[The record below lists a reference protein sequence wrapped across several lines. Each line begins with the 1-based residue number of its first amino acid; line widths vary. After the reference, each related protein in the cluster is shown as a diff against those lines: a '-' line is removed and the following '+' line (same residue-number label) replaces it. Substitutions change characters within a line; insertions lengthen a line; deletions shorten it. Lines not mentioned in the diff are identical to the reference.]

1 MTIDTM
7 LTLFD
12 IIQDKSNSAYFTD
25 AEKVELI
32 NRSQIMFLTE
42 YNENNFPGDIRITE
56 RGFISTRSLENTL
69 GNTDIL
75 KPLIVGNM
83 TTTNGST
90 AISTDANGNLT
101 NATIET
107 AIAFNSG
114 QSTGVLKLLSLA
126 LVDGSDNRPIKFV
139 RHNDLYK
146 FIENDFLTPTTEFPL
161 YCINNDG
168 YQVYPQAANDIIV
181 SVIREPV
188 QVVFIGPSDPG
199 NVDCELD
206 DFTHDRILAI
216 ALEQAGVASRDSAIV
231 NLREIL
237 NHQDRV

>member
-7 LTLFD
+7 ITLFD
-12 IIQDKSNSAYFTD
+12 LIQDKPNSVYFDD
-25 AEKVELI
+25 AEKLEFL
-32 NRSQIMFLTE
+32 NRAQVMFLSE

-75 KPLIVGNM
+75 RPLVVGNM
-83 TTTNGST
+83 TTTDGVT
-90 AISTDANGNLT
+90 PITTDSNGNLL
-101 NATIET
+101 NSTIET
-107 AIAFNSG
+107 AIGFNSG
-114 QSTGVLKLLSLA
+114 QTTPVLKLLSMA
-126 LVDGSDNRPIKFV
+126 LSDDTPLKYV

-146 FIENDFLTPTTEFPL
+146 FINNDFLSPTNAAPL

-168 YQVYPQAANDIIV
+168 YQVYPQAVHMLIV
-181 SVIREPV
+181 SVVRQPV
-188 QVVFIGPSDPG
+188 PMVFIAAGNPG
-199 NVDCELD
+199 NVSCELD

-216 ALEQAGVASRDSAIV
+216 ALEQAGVASRDSALV
-231 NLREIL
+231 NLRDII